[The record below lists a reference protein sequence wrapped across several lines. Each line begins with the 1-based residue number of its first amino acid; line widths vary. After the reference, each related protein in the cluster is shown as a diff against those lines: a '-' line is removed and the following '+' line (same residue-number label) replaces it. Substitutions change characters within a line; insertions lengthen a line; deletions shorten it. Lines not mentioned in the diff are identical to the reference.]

1 MTKWKFPALKIRTR
15 LLLQILIGVA
25 CALLLSEFL
34 FRNTD
39 AVFDAVKTLPLFYL
53 DVDALSEQAAAYAK
67 DLDLPDHEIDIDVDN
82 PGAAEAYL
90 PFYELCDP
98 YTGLAFYSEDDGF
111 FRFGFPP
118 RILSDPNSNNYFWR
132 AIDLISLNSTWYAIE
147 LISLRSDLYHEEFT
161 VTFRNGDATVF
172 VSNYRVILFGCLWF
186 FTVALLAVILLLGIV
201 LHYINSR
208 IRDILILHEETA
220 LMASGDLAHTV
231 PCVGR
236 DEIGE
241 LGCGLD
247 SLRIALLENIRQ
259 EEAARDA
266 NRDLIAALSHDLRTP
281 LTILNGYLEVLK
293 LESATPAARADYL
306 GRCLQKTA
314 EIKELTDRMFEY
326 ALVYEVD
333 ETPEFVELQTD
344 FLRQCLL
351 ENLDFIRLAGFRTE
365 ISSLPEDAVL
375 RGDPTM
381 LKRILNNLFSNI
393 LKYGDKGTA
402 ISLSASTSDGSVRI
416 RLTNAVKPDANASAG
431 SHIGLKSAQKM
442 AALHHG
448 TLQYDR
454 CGKLFAVSLT
464 LPAIAPVSDHLCRQ
478 RMIRR

>member
-1 MTKWKFPALKIRTR
+1 MTKRKFPALKIRTR
-15 LLLQILIGVA
+15 LLLQIVIGIA

-39 AVFDAVKTLPLFYL
+39 AVFDAVKTFPLFYL

-67 DLDLPDHEIDIDVDN
+67 DLDLPDREIDIDVDN

-90 PFYELCDP
+90 PFYELCDK

-118 RILSDPNSNNYFWR
+118 RVLSESNSSGYFWHVV
-132 AIDLISLNSTWYAIE
+132 DLISLNSLWYAIE

-161 VTFRNGDATVF
+161 VAFRNGTATVF
-172 VSNYRVILFGCLWF
+172 VSNYRVILFGCLWL
-186 FTVALLAVILLLGIV
+186 FTVALLSVILLLGIV

-208 IRDILILHEETA
+208 IRSILILHEEAA

-231 PCVGR
+231 PYVGN

-241 LGCGLD
+241 LGRGLD
-247 SLRIALLENIRQ
+247 SLRIALLANIRQ
-259 EEAARDA
+259 EEASRDA

-281 LTILNGYLEVLK
+281 LTVLTGYLEVLK
-293 LESATPAARADYL
+293 LESETPAMRAEYL

-333 ETPEFVELQTD
+333 ETPSFAVLPAD

-351 ENLDFIRLAGFRTE
+351 ENLDFIRLAGFQTDT
-365 ISSLPEDAVL
+365 SSLPDVPAM
-375 RGDPTM
+375 RGDATM
-381 LKRILNNLFSNI
+381 LRRILYNLFSNI

-402 ISLSASTSDGSVRI
+402 VSLVVSANGDSVLI
-416 RLTNAVKPDANASAG
+416 RLSNAIKPEQSG
-431 SHIGLKSAQKM
+431 SPGSRIGLKSAQKM
-442 AALHHG
+442 TELHHG
-448 TLQYDR
+448 TLRYTDSDHQ
-454 CGKLFAVSLT
+454 FVVTLT
-464 LPAIAPVSDHLCRQ
+464 LPVNAPAD
-478 RMIRR
+478 